1 MILGKVSK
9 GAGRLPVGGAIVF
22 FKSVAAV
29 DYVSAL
35 FTLSVAARCQ
45 HPPKIRLF
53 VRISKCKFF
62 FNPDPS
68 IHLPVLFT
76 WASIQNIP

>member
-62 FNPDPS
+62 S
-68 IHLPVLFT
+68 ILTHQYIYQYCLLE
-76 WASIQNIP
+76 

>member
-1 MILGKVSK
+1 MIFQHCTVKKHMILGKVSK

-62 FNPDPS
+62 STS
-68 IHLPVLFT
+68 IT
-76 WASIQNIP
+76 AD